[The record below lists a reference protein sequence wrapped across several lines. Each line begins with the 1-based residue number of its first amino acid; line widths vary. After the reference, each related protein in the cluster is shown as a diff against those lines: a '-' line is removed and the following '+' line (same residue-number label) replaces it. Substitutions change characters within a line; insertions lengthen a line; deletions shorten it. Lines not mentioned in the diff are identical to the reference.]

1 MASMMIWRRLRGL
14 LGNIATWAGVGAV
27 LGLLIFV
34 VRYDAWRLPTANADQ
49 IRRWLRL
56 FVSWELAASLW
67 GALGG
72 ITFSVAVW
80 LGARTNDIH
89 RLSSRRMAI
98 WGAFAGATL
107 PAGLYVVRLLK
118 GASPYFPTLWIVASL
133 SAIAGAGVGAI
144 VYRLLRRA
152 LARDGSVPNPLLSEG
167 MPNDI
172 LSPSRAHD
180 RAL

>member
-1 MASMMIWRRLRGL
+1 MYSLTVFPGSNGKATVEISPFIPTNCGLR
-14 LGNIATWAGVGAV
+14 
-27 LGLLIFV
+27 
-34 VRYDAWRLPTANADQ
+34 YC
-49 IRRWLRL
+49 
-56 FVSWELAASLW
+56 
-67 GALGG
+67 
-72 ITFSVAVW
+72 
-80 LGARTNDIH
+80 
-89 RLSSRRMAI
+89 AI